1 MILITVLGKAGGKL
15 NSISD
20 VVNVDSMLFTMLAIA
35 GTLRKMVP
43 NEGSIFKLYIFFKLG
58 N

>member
-1 MILITVLGKAGGKL
+1 MILITILGKAGGKL

-20 VVNVDSMLFTMLAIA
+20 MVNVDSMSFTMLAIA

-43 NEGSIFKLYIFFKLG
+43 NEGSIFKLYIFF
-58 N
+58 